1 MFPKRTF
8 GDIISPIIYQDITR
22 SVIPKHE
29 KEATHMWS
37 SHLMKRMSGT
47 LIQLIEK
54 DPRFTQAMLCHEN
67 IHTTMKHYVDQA
79 TILEN
84 REARVINKIFDV
96 QFYDMIKEENITA
109 PAVWDTLKLK

>member
-1 MFPKRTF
+1 
-8 GDIISPIIYQDITR
+8 
-22 SVIPKHE
+22 
-29 KEATHMWS
+29 
-37 SHLMKRMSGT
+37 MSGT

-54 DPRFTQAMLCHEN
+54 DPSFTQAMLCHEN

-96 QFYDMIKEENITA
+96 QFYDAIKEENVTA
-109 PAVWDTLKLK
+109 PAVWDELKIKEKGKDLGQ